1 MIVIAGQDMMPD
13 IEVLISKLDI
23 PTPENTG
30 KINVYYLENAESEE
44 VAKVLSALTER
55 QPGTRQAAAGRAPT
69 IKGIITAE
77 LEGGVKITADKATN
91 SLIIIAGHPPS
102 AGLRGSSGNGDQT
115 GQYSRPG
122 RGVARGRRD
131 QR

>member
-1 MIVIAGQDMMPD
+1 MMSD
-13 IEVLISKLDI
+13 IEDLLAKLDI

-44 VAKVLSALTER
+44 VAKVLSSLTEEK
-55 QPGTRQAAAGRAPT
+55 PGARQAAAGRAPT

-91 SLIIIAGHPPS
+91 SLIIIDWTILATWAWSGAGPPRS
-102 AGLRGSSGNGDQT
+102 AMTAPFSGART
-115 GQYSRPG
+115 SASRET
-122 RGVARGRRD
+122 
-131 QR
+131 